1 MSVRWRYSLSAA
13 GRIGFEL
20 QSVTVGIIKLAVVRM
35 TMAHTEVYVCFHT
48 VRDEDL
54 NAPALEAYML
64 LMMIEPVEQA
74 AEKTH
79 ADAA

>member
-1 MSVRWRYSLSAA
+1 
-13 GRIGFEL
+13 
-20 QSVTVGIIKLAVVRM
+20 M
-35 TMAHTEVYVCFHT
+35 TMAHTEVSVCFHT

-54 NAPALEAYML
+54 NAPALEDLML